1 MGIICAIIRSR
12 KSEHLRALSL
22 VGACSLPFW
31 PLLAINAAS
40 QNDVH
45 VCAHTTLSTLD
56 AVRSQAAVWYLPAS
70 SLRPAAVLAP
80 DVLPPSGRDLLLC
93 QHNSE
98 SHRHRSPL
106 LSSAST
112 LPQHG
117 TPNIGTSRTKI
128 TSYHRS
134 SCARSLMDSVP
145 AVYWATSRTSLAT
158 LLTLIGP
165 TLGMHLMIPVLD
177 IQWII
182 SRKHYHS
189 LL

>member
-1 MGIICAIIRSR
+1 MRAS
-12 KSEHLRALSL
+12 SLLRAS
-22 VGACSLPFW
+22 SLPFW

-40 QNDVH
+40 RNDVRP
-45 VCAHTTLSTLD
+45 CAHTTLGALD
-56 AVRSQAAVWYLPAS
+56 AVCSQAAVCYLPAS
-70 SLRPAAVLAP
+70 PLRPAAVLAP
-80 DVLPPSGRDLLLC
+80 DVLPPSAQDVLLFEY
-93 QHNSE
+93 NSE

-106 LSSAST
+106 LSSASVLSNT
-112 LPQHG
+112 EHQISEHLAQ
-117 TPNIGTSRTKI
+117 KI
-128 TSYHRS
+128 TSYHRT
-134 SCARSLMDSVP
+134 SCARSLMDSVT
-145 AVYWATSRTSLAT
+145 AVHWATSRTSLAT